1 MIQFKTMEIQP
12 AKWVSAAMMSL
23 TMVGLSAL
31 PGWSQAE
38 RLLKIGIEQRFGDQ
52 AGETLTLNALPGDRL
67 TLRYT
72 TTEGEATLETN
83 SVKLQIEMKP
93 LPQPMVEERVVL
105 STHRSFES
113 AEHDAQQWQERGLEV
128 EIANPERW
136 QVWAKREVYNTPLL
150 RRLLLDSLKSEGN
163 TIAHIE
169 TQVLRTYPQAYWVV
183 NGYRY
188 NRRSVDVRSGNDR
201 IQVVHPEGITRL
213 YGGSLRMQPNAY
225 GNYTLVNFVPLETY
239 LRGVVPHEIG
249 PEAPPAA
256 VEAQAILARTYTL
269 RNLRRFAIDNYE
281 LCATT
286 DCQVY
291 WGLGDASP
299 RADQAI
305 SVTRSL
311 VATYENE
318 LVDALYS
325 STTGGV
331 TAPFEDVWDG
341 QSRPYLR
348 AVVDSTGSIWDL
360 SQKSLGNE
368 ANLRQ
373 FLNLKQGFNETGWD
387 RFRWTYSTS
396 LTEMAAFLNKYLSNR
411 NHPMAGIQT
420 IESVKVTER
429 APSGRVLTMEVQTDK
444 GPLEISKDQIRNAFY
459 PPISTLFYLDPMI
472 DENQVLKG
480 YTFVGGGFGHGVGLS
495 QTGAY
500 RLAELGWNG
509 EQIVQFYFPGTR
521 IQPLNEAIVF
531 WRDPMVTD

>member
-1 MIQFKTMEIQP
+1 MIRFNKMGIQP
-12 AKWVSAAMMSL
+12 GKWVSVGMMSL
-23 TMVGLSAL
+23 AMVGLSAL
-31 PGWSQAE
+31 PGWSQVE

-72 TTEGEATLETN
+72 TTQGEATLETD

-128 EIANPERW
+128 EIANPDRW

-150 RRLLLDSLKSEGN
+150 RRMLLNSLKSEGN

-169 TQVLRTYPQAYWVV
+169 TKVLRTYPQAYWIV

-188 NRRSVDVRSGNDR
+188 NRRSLDINSGNDR
-201 IQVVHPEGITRL
+201 IQVVHPEGTTRL

-269 RNLRRFAIDNYE
+269 RNLRRFAIDDYE

-291 WGLGDASP
+291 WGLGDASA
-299 RADQAI
+299 RADRAI

-341 QSRPYLR
+341 QARPYLR

-368 ANLRQ
+368 ANLRE
-373 FLNLKQGFNETGWD
+373 FLNLKQGFNETGWN
-387 RFRWTYSTS
+387 RFRWSYSTS
-396 LTEMAAFLNKYLSNR
+396 LTEMAEFLNKYLTNR
-411 NHPMAGIQT
+411 NHPMAGIQK
-420 IESVKVTER
+420 IDSVKVTER

-459 PPISTLFYLDPMI
+459 PPISTLFYLDPMM

-509 EQIVQFYFPGTR
+509 EQIVQFYFPGTQ

>member
-1 MIQFKTMEIQP
+1 MIRFKTMGIQP

-31 PGWSQAE
+31 PGWSQVD

-52 AGETLTLNALPGDRL
+52 VGETLTLTALPGDRL
-67 TLRYT
+67 TLRYA
-72 TTEGEATLETN
+72 TTEGEATLETD

-113 AEHDAQQWQERGLEV
+113 AEHDAQKWQERGLEV

-169 TQVLRTYPQAYWVV
+169 TKVLRTYPQAYWIV

-188 NRRSVDVRSGNDR
+188 NRRSLEVESGNNR
-201 IQVVHPEGITRL
+201 IQVVHTGGTTRL

-249 PEAPPAA
+249 PQAPPAA

-269 RNLRRFAIDNYE
+269 RNLRRFAIDDYE

-291 WGLGDASP
+291 WGLGDASA
-299 RADQAI
+299 RADRAI

-341 QSRPYLR
+341 QARPYLR

-373 FLNLKQGFNETGWD
+373 FLNLKQGFNETGWN
-387 RFRWTYSTS
+387 RFRWSYSTS
-396 LTEMAAFLNKYLSNR
+396 LTEMAEFLNKYLTNR
-411 NHPMAGIQT
+411 NHPMAGIQK
-420 IESVKVTER
+420 IDRVEVTER

-459 PPISTLFYLDPMI
+459 PPISTLFYLDPMM
-472 DENQVLKG
+472 DENQMLKG

-509 EQIVQFYFPGTR
+509 EQIVQFYFPGTQ

-531 WRDPMVTD
+531 WRDPMVED